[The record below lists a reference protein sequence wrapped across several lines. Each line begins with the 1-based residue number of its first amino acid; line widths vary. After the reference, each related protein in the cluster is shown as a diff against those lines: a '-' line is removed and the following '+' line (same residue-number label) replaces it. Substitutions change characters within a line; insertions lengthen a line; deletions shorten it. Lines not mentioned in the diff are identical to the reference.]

1 MTDSERT
8 ELIDRL
14 AECADWLTSL
24 SYCEASDDCLSAA
37 RAALER
43 ATGDAYYM
51 PKEVSDGSNNDQR
64 PV

>member
-1 MTDSERT
+1 MTKDDAMLT

-14 AECADWLTSL
+14 AVCADWLTSL
-24 SYCEASDDCLSAA
+24 SYCKASDDCLAAA

-51 PKEVSDGSNNDQR
+51 PKEDE
-64 PV
+64 